1 MQIYKYTDLKYK
13 EWDICFYYVLRLII
27 FQICT
32 YIVYI
37 IYIIDLIM
45 EHIYMRNPVGK
56 WRIDLKEK
64 NIYIG
69 TCLLAVPDLWQM
81 RPCAS

>member
-1 MQIYKYTDLKYK
+1 
-13 EWDICFYYVLRLII
+13 
-27 FQICT
+27 
-32 YIVYI
+32 
-37 IYIIDLIM
+37 
-45 EHIYMRNPVGK
+45 MRNPVGK

>member
-1 MQIYKYTDLKYK
+1 
-13 EWDICFYYVLRLII
+13 
-27 FQICT
+27 
-32 YIVYI
+32 
-37 IYIIDLIM
+37 M

-69 TCLLAVPDLWQM
+69 TCLLAVPDL
-81 RPCAS
+81 